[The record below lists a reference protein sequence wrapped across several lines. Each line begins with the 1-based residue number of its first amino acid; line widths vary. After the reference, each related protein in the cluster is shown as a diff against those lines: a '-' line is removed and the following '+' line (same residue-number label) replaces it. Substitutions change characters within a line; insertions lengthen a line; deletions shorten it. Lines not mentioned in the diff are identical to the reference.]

1 MRALALLAAPA
12 PSGDGF
18 DSQAGMNAR
27 EIEEQN
33 LAAGD
38 PDLLWAYLERE
49 GATMLASTDAPPP
62 IAAAFAHAL
71 APGIAG
77 WFDDDRMFARV
88 RDGWGF
94 PLADVTVPTRIF
106 HGTADDHVP
115 PAHAERL
122 CGLLPDASITWLPGV
137 HHFSMA
143 PHAPAALDF
152 LCERFQ
158 TTR

>member
-1 MRALALLAAPA
+1 MHFNLKLVALLAALMGPV
-12 PSGDGF
+12 
-18 DSQAGMNAR
+18 
-27 EIEEQN
+27 I
-33 LAAGD
+33 
-38 PDLLWAYLERE
+38 
-49 GATMLASTDAPPP
+49 AT
-62 IAAAFAHAL
+62 
-71 APGIAG
+71 
-77 WFDDDRMFARV
+77 
-88 RDGWGF
+88 
-94 PLADVTVPTRIF
+94 
-106 HGTADDHVP
+106 